1 MYLVRTQKVLEAT
14 RLEAQLASWGTGAE
28 ELRSIKGAFTAVE
41 KENSE
46 LREQAYTLRQENRNA
61 DLQVRERDQVS
72 LIAFYNTYKKDLY
85 SFGRGSCSAAQHALR
100 SKKDQCICSMI
111 DHRIFLQ
118 KLREANEQIT
128 LLRREAEVS
137 ERATVDLQRQLEAAH
152 RLDYSS
158 VYESVDNLHTDRLAD
173 ASRSQVSGGL

>member
-85 SFGRGSCSAAQHALR
+85 SFGRGSCSAAQHAFR
-100 SKKDQCICSMI
+100 SKKDQCMI

>member
-1 MYLVRTQKVLEAT
+1 MRV
-14 RLEAQLASWGTGAE
+14 
-28 ELRSIKGAFTAVE
+28 
-41 KENSE
+41 
-46 LREQAYTLRQENRNA
+46 
-61 DLQVRERDQVS
+61 
-72 LIAFYNTYKKDLY
+72 
-85 SFGRGSCSAAQHALR
+85 
-100 SKKDQCICSMI
+100 
-111 DHRIFLQ
+111 FLQ

-173 ASRSQVSGGL
+173 ASRSQVSGGLWGSGRPRSICTSLGTSTSSLAVFSE